1 MFIMILLPWCGSA
14 INYMVSEESNYPE
27 NMRYTDHYKVYS
39 DLDGLWLSQ
48 YTPQD
53 GENYLGSVIGGA
65 VIADDVNDTISSK
78 NIVSEPN
85 ALKFTGKTIDDA
97 TSLDLPVYNYKNI
110 YVFRDGKQ
118 VEWTP
123 SDNDTVTINTPKL
136 KGPVTVK
143 YIPSFVD
150 WLGIMLSIETW
161 IAAIVFYI
169 WNRKKKGKSVN
180 NERR

>member
-1 MFIMILLPWCGSA
+1 M
-14 INYMVSEESNYPE
+14 
-27 NMRYTDHYKVYS
+27 
-39 DLDGLWLSQ
+39 
-48 YTPQD
+48 
-53 GENYLGSVIGGA
+53 IGGA

-85 ALKFTGKTIDDA
+85 ALKFTGKTVDNA

-110 YVFRDGKQ
+110 YVFRGGKQ

-123 SDNDTVTINTPKL
+123 SSNDTVTINTPDV

-143 YIPSFVD
+143 YIPSFID

-161 IAAIVFYI
+161 IAAIVFYV
-169 WNRKKKGKSVN
+169 WNRKKKGKN
-180 NERR
+180 IDDERG